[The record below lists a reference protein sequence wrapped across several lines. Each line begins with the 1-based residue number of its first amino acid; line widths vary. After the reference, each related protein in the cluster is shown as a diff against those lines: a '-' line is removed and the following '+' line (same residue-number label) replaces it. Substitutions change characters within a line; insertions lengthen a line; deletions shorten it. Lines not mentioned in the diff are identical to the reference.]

1 MNVTKHFSKASLLK
15 ELKKQ
20 IQLGATQVAI
30 TLVDENEMYE
40 LVVFGAGT
48 SVGSKEKEA
57 EKKVEG
63 E

>member
-1 MNVTKHFSKASLLK
+1 MNVTKHSSKTSLLK

-30 TLVDENEMYE
+30 TLVDENETYE
-40 LVVFGAGT
+40 LVVFG
-48 SVGSKEKEA
+48 EA
-57 EKKVEG
+57 LGQSQTKVEG

>member
-1 MNVTKHFSKASLLK
+1 MNVTKHSSKTSLLK

-30 TLVDENEMYE
+30 TLVDENETYE
-40 LVVFGAGT
+40 LVVFGAGA
-48 SVGSKEKEA
+48 SVGSKEKEQ
-57 EKKVEG
+57 KVKG

>member
-1 MNVTKHFSKASLLK
+1 MNVTKHSSKASLLK

-30 TLVDENEMYE
+30 TLVDENETYE

-48 SVGSKEKEA
+48 SVGSKEV

>member
-1 MNVTKHFSKASLLK
+1 MNVTKHSSKTSLLK

-30 TLVDENEMYE
+30 TLVDENETYE

-48 SVGSKEKEA
+48 STGSKGKEQ
-57 EKKVEG
+57 KVEG

>member
-1 MNVTKHFSKASLLK
+1 MNVTKHSSKTSLLK

-30 TLVDENEMYE
+30 TLVDENETYE

-48 SVGSKEKEA
+48 SVGSKEKEQ
-57 EKKVEG
+57 EG
-63 E
+63 KENS

>member
-1 MNVTKHFSKASLLK
+1 MNVTKHSSKTSLLK

-30 TLVDENEMYE
+30 TLVDENETYE
-40 LVVFGAGT
+40 LVVFGA
-48 SVGSKEKEA
+48 KEKEV

>member
-1 MNVTKHFSKASLLK
+1 MNVTKHSSKTSLLK

-30 TLVDENEMYE
+30 TLVDENETYE
-40 LVVFGAGT
+40 LVVFGAGL
-48 SVGSKEKEA
+48 KEV